1 MLPARTPELV
11 ELLTP
16 ALNAARNAAQ
26 TMESARDT
34 GDRADREFAFE
45 VRSTY
50 ESLRDDV
57 LKKLDMSS
65 IRSLF
70 LSADA
75 AIESGDISAIDLLR
89 DTWGIATHPFVE
101 RLREVDS
108 SICSLET
115 ELDEL
120 RNMRAELTA
129 RALNSGITQYRL
141 SQSLNRSESS
151 IHTWRKSYYRNLRR
165 QG

>member
-45 VRSTY
+45 VRGKY

-57 LKKLDMSS
+57 LKKAGYVLNSQPIPFCGRGDR
-65 IRSLF
+65 IRRYF
-70 LSADA
+70 CH
-75 AIESGDISAIDLLR
+75 R
-89 DTWGIATHPFVE
+89 P
-101 RLREVDS
+101 
-108 SICSLET
+108 
-115 ELDEL
+115 
-120 RNMRAELTA
+120 TA
-129 RALNSGITQYRL
+129 RHVGNSYTPICGAAARG
-141 SQSLNRSESS
+141 R
-151 IHTWRKSYYRNLRR
+151 
-165 QG
+165 